1 MEILPLI
8 SFLTGVISILSPC
21 ILPIIPIVVAVAFKS
36 KTEIMSFTLGLLSI
50 FIAVIFLT
58 GFFTSLVYA
67 YVPYVRIL
75 SAVVLLV
82 IGILMLSNRFLGFAS
97 LLPKTSGKTAGSF
110 ALGLLTSLSWAPCYG
125 AYLMSL
131 IALLVGSGD
140 PVYASLNIVLY
151 CIGFGLTLLVLG
163 YLISKIDLERIA
175 SKTRY
180 LPKAFALLVIA
191 GAVYLLW
198 ESLKVFI

>member
-1 MEILPLI
+1 
-8 SFLTGVISILSPC
+8 
-21 ILPIIPIVVAVAFKS
+21 
-36 KTEIMSFTLGLLSI
+36 
-50 FIAVIFLT
+50 
-58 GFFTSLVYA
+58 
-67 YVPYVRIL
+67 
-75 SAVVLLV
+75 
-82 IGILMLSNRFLGFAS
+82 
-97 LLPKTSGKTAGSF
+97 
-110 ALGLLTSLSWAPCYG
+110 
-125 AYLMSL
+125 MSL

>member
-36 KTEIMSFTLGLLSI
+36 KTEILSFTFGLLSI

-67 YVPYVRIL
+67 YIPYVRIF
-75 SAVVLLV
+75 SAVVLLA
-82 IGILMLSNRFLGFAS
+82 IGILMISDYSFGFAA
-97 LLPKTSGKTAGSF
+97 LLPRFGSESVGSF
-110 ALGLLTSLSWAPCYG
+110 VLGLLTSLYWAPCYG

-131 IALLVGSGD
+131 IALFVGSGD

-163 YLISKIDLERIA
+163 YLISKIDLERLT

-180 LPKAFALLVIA
+180 LPKAFAILVIA

>member
-97 LLPKTSGKTAGSF
+97 LLPKTGGKTAGSF
-110 ALGLLTSLSWAPCYG
+110 VLGLLTSLSWAPCYG

>member
-36 KTEIMSFTLGLLSI
+36 KTEILSFTCGLLSI

-67 YVPYVRIL
+67 YLPYVRIV
-75 SAVVLLV
+75 SAVALLV
-82 IGILMLSNRFLGFAS
+82 IGIVMLGNHSLGFAS
-97 LLPKTSGKTAGSF
+97 LLPRFGSESVGSF
-110 ALGLLTSLSWAPCYG
+110 VLGLLTSLSWAPCYG

-140 PVYASLNIVLY
+140 PVYASLNIFVY
-151 CIGFGLTLLVLG
+151 CIGFGLTLVVLG
-163 YLISKIDLERIA
+163 YLISRIDLERLT

-180 LPKAFALLVIA
+180 IPKAFALLLIA

>member
-36 KTEIMSFTLGLLSI
+36 KSEILSFTLGLLSI
-50 FIAVIFLT
+50 FVAVIFLT

-67 YVPYVRIL
+67 YLPYVRIV
-75 SAVVLLV
+75 SAVALLV
-82 IGILMLSNRFLGFAS
+82 IGIVVLGDYSLGFSS
-97 LLPKTSGKTAGSF
+97 LLSTTGGETAGSF
-110 ALGLLTSLSWAPCYG
+110 VLGLLTSLSWAPCYG

-140 PVYASLNIVLY
+140 PVYASLNIFVY
-151 CIGFGLTLLVLG
+151 CIGFGLTLVVLG
-163 YLISKIDLERIA
+163 YLISRIDLERLT

-180 LPKAFALLVIA
+180 LPKAFALLLIA

-198 ESLKVFI
+198 ESLKVLI